1 MIVAGEFFGT
11 PEMVERRAI
20 RYVVVSVALLALL
33 FVTATL
39 GGIWHHHSKV
49 SDANCSIC
57 HLNHQPMERPLAS
70 HREPALTTVGHR
82 PDPQEPGFT
91 LNPETPRLPTRAP
104 PSA

>member
-1 MIVAGEFFGT
+1 
-11 PEMVERRAI
+11 MVEKRAI

-33 FVTATL
+33 VVTVTL

-49 SDANCSIC
+49 SDSNCSIC

-70 HREPALTTVGHR
+70 HRAPALATIGQMS
-82 PDPQEPGFT
+82 DPQEPGFT
-91 LNPETPRLPTRAP
+91 PNPETPRLPARAP